1 MGMGFLALAITRC
14 VRCSPSGPASLFASA
29 SCLRS
34 PAPPKAKRRIH
45 GAAGAIPAESNEMNF
60 IPETRP
66 RGGLRGLLDKLDA
79 VHAAGD
85 AAVLGIV
92 VATEGSTYQKPGA
105 LVLLGR
111 EALHHGVIS
120 GGCLEAELMQ
130 RAQAV
135 FETGRAALVDFDT
148 RSDEDLVFGSGTGC
162 RGRVH
167 LLLLPQPR
175 GAPLAQA
182 LRQATLDGVALMLK
196 ISLEG
201 DAIGT
206 GEAAIA
212 EKKSGATQSE
222 WQWDAGGAPR
232 SATVAVARAELQIAP
247 PPRVLLLGAGPE
259 TPPLLDFMR
268 HFGWFV
274 TVVEHRGRWSAFA
287 NAGLADSVLALPPS
301 AAIGA
306 LSGERVDA
314 AIAMSHNYA
323 IDAQYL
329 RFCAQREIAYVGL
342 LGPPARRDAL
352 LAELGVDAESLRPR
366 LHAPV
371 GLDLGGSGPEAIALA
386 IVAELQRFFTNKR
399 RV

>member
-1 MGMGFLALAITRC
+1 MT
-14 VRCSPSGPASLFASA
+14 PAVTL
-29 SCLRS
+29 
-34 PAPPKAKRRIH
+34 P
-45 GAAGAIPAESNEMNF
+45 
-60 IPETRP
+60 P
-66 RGGLRGLLDKLDA
+66 RGGVRGLLDQLEA
-79 VHAAGD
+79 MHAGGD

-111 EALHHGVIS
+111 NRLHHGVIS
-120 GGCLEAELMQ
+120 GGCLEGELLD

-135 FETGRAALVDFDT
+135 FDSGRAALIDFDT

-175 GAPLAQA
+175 GAPLAQS
-182 LRQATLDGVALMLK
+182 LRQATRVGATLRLGLR
-196 ISLEG
+196 LEG
-201 DAIGT
+201 RGL
-206 GEAAIA
+206 GSGHAAIA
-212 EKKSGATQSE
+212 ANTTMSQGDEYWDETGA
-222 WQWDAGGAPR
+222 A
-232 SATVAVARAELQIAP
+232 SATANANFERELTIAP

-287 NAGLADSVLALPPS
+287 ASGQVDRVLALAPS
-301 AAIGA
+301 AAVAA
-306 LSGERVDA
+306 LAGEHVDA

-323 IDAQYL
+323 LDAQYL
-329 RFCAQREIAYVGL
+329 RFCAGQEIVYVGL

-352 LAELGVDAESLRPR
+352 LAELGSEADRLRPR
-366 LHAPV
+366 LRAPV

-386 IVAELQRFFTNKR
+386 IAAELQRFFAASRTR
-399 RV
+399 G

>member
-1 MGMGFLALAITRC
+1 MLTSHAQQTN
-14 VRCSPSGPASLFASA
+14 
-29 SCLRS
+29 SC
-34 PAPPKAKRRIH
+34 AH
-45 GAAGAIPAESNEMNF
+45 GALVVFPAKSDTMNSLME
-60 IPETRP
+60 PQP
-66 RGGLRGLLDKLDA
+66 RGGVRGLLDKLDA

-85 AAVLGIV
+85 FAVLGIV

-111 EALHHGVIS
+111 ETLHYGVIS
-120 GGCLEAELMQ
+120 GGCLEAELVQ

-135 FETGRAALVDFDT
+135 FASGSAALVDFDT

-167 LLLLPQPR
+167 LLLLPQPH

-182 LRQATLDGVALMLK
+182 LRQATLEGVPLTLTLA
-196 ISLEG
+196 LEG
-201 DAIGT
+201 EAIGA
-206 GEAAIA
+206 GEARIA
-212 EKKSGATQSE
+212 GHESSVAAREWRWGTNGAP
-222 WQWDAGGAPR
+222 GGA
-232 SATVAVARAELQIAP
+232 AVVAPRAELRIAP

-268 HFGWFV
+268 HFGWYV

-287 NAGLADSVLALPPS
+287 RAELADSVLALAPS

-306 LSGERVDA
+306 LAGERVDA

-323 IDAQYL
+323 IDAHYL
-329 RFCAQREIAYVGL
+329 RFCAQRDIAYVGL

-352 LAELGVDAESLRPR
+352 LAELGVDADLLRSR

-371 GLDLGGSGPEAIALA
+371 GLDLGGSGPEPIALA
-386 IVAELQRFFTNKR
+386 IVAELQRFFANNPR
-399 RV
+399 G

>member
-1 MGMGFLALAITRC
+1 
-14 VRCSPSGPASLFASA
+14 
-29 SCLRS
+29 
-34 PAPPKAKRRIH
+34 
-45 GAAGAIPAESNEMNF
+45 MN
-60 IPETRP
+60 PVSKPQP
-66 RGGLRGLLDKLDA
+66 RGGLRGLLDKLA
-79 VHAAGD
+79 AMHAAGE
-85 AAVLGIV
+85 AVVLGIV
-92 VATEGSTYQKPGA
+92 IATEGSTYQKPGA

-111 EALHHGVIS
+111 EALQHGVIS
-120 GGCLEAELMQ
+120 GGCLEAELVQ

-135 FETGRAALVDFDT
+135 FDSGRAALVDFDT

-175 GAPLAQA
+175 GAPLAQG
-182 LRQATLDGVALMLK
+182 LRQATLDGAALTLKVAL
-196 ISLEG
+196 EG
-201 DAIGT
+201 EAIGA
-206 GEAAIA
+206 GEAVIA
-212 EKKSGATQSE
+212 EKESTIAQPQ
-222 WQWDAGGAPR
+222 WQWDAGGADR
-232 SATVAVARAELQIAP
+232 SVVVAGPRAELQIAP
-247 PPRVLLLGAGPE
+247 PARVLLLGAGPE

-287 NAGLADSVLALPPS
+287 SADLADCVLALPPA

-306 LSGERVDA
+306 LGAERVDA

-329 RFCAQREIAYVGL
+329 RFCAQRDIAYVGL

-352 LAELGVDAESLRPR
+352 LAELGADAELLRPR

-386 IVAELQRFFTNKR
+386 IVAELQRFFANR
-399 RV
+399 PRG

>member
-1 MGMGFLALAITRC
+1 MD
-14 VRCSPSGPASLFASA
+14 
-29 SCLRS
+29 
-34 PAPPKAKRRIH
+34 
-45 GAAGAIPAESNEMNF
+45 MNF
-60 IPETRP
+60 VSETRP
-66 RGGLRGLLDKLDA
+66 RGGVRGLLDKLDA

-85 AAVLGIV
+85 ATVLGIV
-92 VATEGSTYQKPGA
+92 VATEGSTYQKSGA

-111 EALHHGVIS
+111 ETLHHGVIS
-120 GGCLEAELMQ
+120 GGCLEAELVQ
-130 RAQAV
+130 RAQPV
-135 FETGRAALVDFDT
+135 FDNGRAALVDFDT

-175 GAPLAQA
+175 GAPLARA
-182 LRQATLDGVALMLK
+182 LRQALQDGASLTLKLA
-196 ISLEG
+196 LEG
-201 DAIGT
+201 AAIGA
-206 GEAAIA
+206 GEAMITA
-212 EKKSGATQSE
+212 EEYTATQRE
-222 WQWDAGGAPR
+222 WQWDAGGA
-232 SATVAVARAELQIAP
+232 AQTTTAAGQRAELRIAS

-287 NAGLADSVLALPPS
+287 RAELADCVLALAPS

-306 LSGERVDA
+306 LAGERVDA

-323 IDAQYL
+323 IDVQYL
-329 RFCAQREIAYVGL
+329 RFCAQSDTAYVGL

-352 LAELGVDAESLRPR
+352 LAELGADADRLRPR

-371 GLDLGGSGPEAIALA
+371 GLDLGGSGPEPIALA
-386 IVAELQRFFTNKR
+386 IVAELQRFFANR
-399 RV
+399 PRG